1 MFLVTSYEE
10 FRLSS
15 EGTLNRVVSSV
26 AAGHQGG
33 LDVVQSAICSDR
45 IKMTAPSTDSLLFG
59 LCERPRLV
67 RRESGLAKIALAG
80 DIRGNI

>member
-10 FRLSS
+10 FGLSS

-26 AAGHQGG
+26 ATGHEGG
-33 LDVVQSAICSDR
+33 LDVVQSAICSDQ
-45 IKMTAPSTDSLLFG
+45 IKMTAPSTNSLLLG

-67 RRESGLAKIALAG
+67 RPESGLAKIALAG
-80 DIRGNI
+80 DIRGNT

>member
-10 FRLSS
+10 FRLSC

-26 AAGHQGG
+26 ATGHQGG

-45 IKMTAPSTDSLLFG
+45 IKLTAPGTDSLLLG

-67 RRESGLAKIALAG
+67 RRESDLAKIALTG
-80 DIRGNI
+80 DIRGNT